1 MLSAFSEL
9 HFYVRVY
16 APCMWLCTLISV
28 FVLCAFIVMHRF
40 APHMS
45 MEGAWGLGMGALQ
58 PGGAFIH
65 PLSLGKGEEGG
76 SKIRGPSAVPSP
88 FSVPKSGWGPG
99 PSPNPH
105 KVGPNLKPNP
115 KPPKPYPPSSSP
127 PPAPRLGGGGALG
140 VPLLPSGKL
149 YCESLNPDLTIFIP
163 HLLGNRQPWAC
174 RAPPKM

>member
-28 FVLCAFIVMHRF
+28 FVLCAFIDMHRF

-45 MEGAWGLGMGALQ
+45 MEGVWGLGMGALQ

-65 PLSLGKGEEGG
+65 PLSLGKGEEEG
-76 SKIRGPSAVPSP
+76 SKVRGPSAVPSP

-105 KVGPNLKPNP
+105 KVRPNLKPSP
-115 KPPKPYPPSSSP
+115 KPPNLTL
-127 PPAPRLGGGGALG
+127 PPA
-140 VPLLPSGKL
+140 LLPQPQGWVEGGL
-149 YCESLNPDLTIFIP
+149 WGSLCSHQGSSAVSP
-163 HLLGNRQPWAC
+163 
-174 RAPPKM
+174 